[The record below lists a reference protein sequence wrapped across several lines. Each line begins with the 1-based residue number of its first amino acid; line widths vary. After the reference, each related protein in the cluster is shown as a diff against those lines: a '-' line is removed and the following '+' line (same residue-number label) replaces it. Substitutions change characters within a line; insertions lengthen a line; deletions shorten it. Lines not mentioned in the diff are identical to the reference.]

1 MRILADENML
11 DQAVAILR
19 QYGHDV
25 LYVKEER
32 PGTPDLDVLAWATR
46 ENRLLITFDSDYGEL
61 NQRYRHPAPHG
72 VVLFRIPVAVPID
85 EQAELIAQ
93 SVMAQVDWSGYLWS
107 INIRK
112 HQAIV

>member
-11 DQAVAILR
+11 GQAVAILR
-19 QYGHDV
+19 QAGHDV

-32 PGTPDLDVLAWATR
+32 PSTPDPDVLAWASR
-46 ENRLLITFDSDYGEL
+46 ENRLLITFDSDFGEL
-61 NQRYRHPAPHG
+61 NQRYNQPAPHG
-72 VVLFRIPVAVPID
+72 VALFRIPPSVPID

-93 SVMAQVDWSGYLWS
+93 NVMSQLDWSGYLWA

-112 HQAIV
+112 HRAIV

>member
-1 MRILADENML
+1 ML

-19 QYGHDV
+19 QAGHDV

-32 PGTPDLDVLAWATR
+32 PGAPDLDVLAWAGR
-46 ENRLLITFDSDYGEL
+46 ENRLLITFDNDFGEL
-61 NQRYRHPAPHG
+61 NQRYHHPAPHG
-72 VVLFRIPVAVPID
+72 VALFRISRAMPID

-93 SVMAQVDWSGYLWS
+93 SVMAQIDWSGYLWS

-112 HQAIV
+112 HRAIV